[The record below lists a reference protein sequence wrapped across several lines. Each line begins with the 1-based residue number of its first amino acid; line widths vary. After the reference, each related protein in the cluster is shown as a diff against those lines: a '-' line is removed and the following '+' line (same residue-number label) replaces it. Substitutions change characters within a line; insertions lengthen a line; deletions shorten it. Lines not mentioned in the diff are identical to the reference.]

1 MGYQTC
7 LHLVDVKI
15 KVESVSLV
23 RRKLSRRKS
32 SNKDPLRFFFERAV
46 LDSNNF
52 LMFKASDDG
61 LDPYGPFD
69 DGTTPALYGKWYEAE
84 RIAEWIKQYVEKGG
98 RMVLHS
104 LEADGA
110 AWGWEFDGRGRMRA
124 LALKPSGK
132 WG

>member
-1 MGYQTC
+1 MGYRTC

-46 LDSNNF
+46 LDSDNF

-61 LDPYGPFD
+61 LDAYEPFD
-69 DGTTPALYGKWYEAE
+69 RKFTICDECSSGYKVLIEKELYDLGYTFSCA
-84 RIAEWIKQYVEKGG
+84 YT
-98 RMVLHS
+98 
-104 LEADGA
+104 
-110 AWGWEFDGRGRMRA
+110 
-124 LALKPSGK
+124 
-132 WG
+132 